1 MTQESAIIIGTWSW
15 GSGGFA
21 GGDTVFGHQ
30 LEAQDLTPVIDLA
43 MTNGINTFDTAYA
56 YANGQSESILGELL
70 AAYPRDSFR
79 ISTKFTPQLAQLE
92 TSNPVITM
100 LEGSLKRMKIEAVDL
115 YWIHNSSDIDK
126 WTPYLV
132 DAVKTKKIKSIGVSN
147 HNLEQVKRVVEI
159 LKPHG
164 IRLSAVQNHFSLL
177 YRQSIDDGLL
187 DYCQEN
193 GIDFYSYMVL
203 EQGLLSGK
211 YDEQHLLPAGSRRGE
226 RFNHFFPQLRHLL
239 EQLKDL
245 ATKYHVTSAQIAIAW
260 AMAKGTSPI
269 IGITSK
275 EQVQDLI
282 AVKQLQLTPIEL
294 QQLEELAIQSGVDTR
309 GGWEGEA

>member
-1 MTQESAIIIGTWSW
+1 
-15 GSGGFA
+15 
-21 GGDTVFGHQ
+21 
-30 LEAQDLTPVIDLA
+30 
-43 MTNGINTFDTAYA
+43 
-56 YANGQSESILGELL
+56 
-70 AAYPRDSFR
+70 
-79 ISTKFTPQLAQLE
+79 
-92 TSNPVITM
+92 
-100 LEGSLKRMKIEAVDL
+100 MKIEVVDL